1 MSTENS
7 NDYYDINVANID
19 RRINAG
25 IERLK
30 KDYELKEID
39 IGDLAEIKIEHGL
52 YRVKQY
58 EIVGVG
64 NLLVMK
70 STDQPP
76 MEADTFTL
84 TPYFKNLPLF
94 TTDYMYIEGKRMF
107 LNEIY
112 NLVDYQDDLYKGFIN
127 KFAENSSITE
137 DLDDM
142 PMQECWYDDIRPVLV
157 AKEATPEEDDLIIR
171 QFLANLETF
180 IEMEK
185 ASPELDKDAR
195 QAKWKCNYEYA
206 RGLVDDGGV
215 STKEFVDAI
224 GADKTK
230 EFYYSVFFA
239 PDRYRETD
247 I

>member
-1 MSTENS
+1 MSAE
-7 NDYYDINVANID
+7 DKDCYEINIANIEK
-19 RRINAG
+19 RTNAG
-25 IERLK
+25 LERLK

-39 IGDLAEIKIEHGL
+39 VGDLEEIPIMDDVYK
-52 YRVKQY
+52 VKQY

-70 STDQPP
+70 SSKPGQ
-76 MEADTFTL
+76 MQMDTFTL
-84 TPYFKNLPLF
+84 TPYLKNLPLF
-94 TTDYMYIEGKRMF
+94 TTDYMYIGEKRMF

-112 NLVDYQDDLYKGFIN
+112 NLVDYQDDLYKGFID

-157 AKEATPEEDDLIIR
+157 AKEATPEDDDLIVR

-185 ASPELDKDAR
+185 ASPKLDKQAL
-195 QAKWKCNYEYA
+195 QAKWECNHEYA
-206 RGLVDDGGV
+206 RRLVDDGGV
-215 STKEFVDAI
+215 STERFVESI
-224 GADKTK
+224 GDEKTK
-230 EFYYSVFFA
+230 EFYFSIFFA
-239 PDRYRETD
+239 PDRYRVTD